1 MSLTHPFPCLMPQPT
16 LSNSKKKKKSNREEE
31 ERKSDNDNE
40 AFKLFDFLFGPRTKT
55 TEKNSNPGI

>member
-1 MSLTHPFPCLMPQPT
+1 MSHAAAHSEQQK
-16 LSNSKKKKKSNREEE
+16 KKKKKSNREEE